1 MTAQGLIFI
10 LVGPGGAG
18 KNSLMKTVLPRF
30 DHLGQIPTA
39 TTRAPRAGEQE
50 GREHLFVST
59 EGFHDLIAQGALIE
73 HEEVHPGKFYGVP
86 RSVVE
91 RAITQGHDLIADVE
105 LAGAAKIRAAY
116 PRNTVLI
123 FIAPPSLD
131 VLESRMKER
140 GENAHAIGERLAR
153 AERDMTFQA
162 ECDYV
167 IVNAD
172 FEQASERL
180 YQIMTDERER
190 RGERTMIKIES

>member
-1 MTAQGLIFI
+1 MQGLIFI

-30 DHLGQIPTA
+30 DHLRQIPTA
-39 TTRAPRAGEQE
+39 TTRPPRPGEEE

-59 EGFHDLIAQGALIE
+59 EGFHDLITQGALIE

-86 RSVVE
+86 RMVVE
-91 RAITQGHDLIADVE
+91 AAIAEDRDLIADVE
-105 LAGAAKIRAAY
+105 LAGAAKIRTAY
-116 PRNTVLI
+116 PKNTVLI

-131 VLESRMKER
+131 VLESRMRER
-140 GENAHAIGERLAR
+140 GENDHGIAERVAR

-167 IVNAD
+167 IVNTE
-172 FEQASERL
+172 FEQASEQL
-180 YQIMTDERER
+180 YQIIATERSRRHER
-190 RGERTMIKIES
+190 ALINMG